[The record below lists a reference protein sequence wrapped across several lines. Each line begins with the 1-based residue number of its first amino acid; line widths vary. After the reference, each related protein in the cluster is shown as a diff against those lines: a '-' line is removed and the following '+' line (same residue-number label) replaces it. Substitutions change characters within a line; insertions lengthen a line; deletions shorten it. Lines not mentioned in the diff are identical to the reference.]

1 MYILDFPWNHF
12 YFVVMTLYLNKR
24 LVYDIKLLSF
34 KLDSEWV
41 NTALFFSR
49 NAIYMLISSK
59 IKTILNTI
67 AASEFG
73 IRKVFLSWKD
83 VTNIL

>member
-1 MYILDFPWNHF
+1 
-12 YFVVMTLYLNKR
+12 MTLYLNKR

-41 NTALFFSR
+41 NTALFVSR

-67 AASEFG
+67 AATEFR
-73 IRKVFLSWKD
+73 IRKVFLSGKD
-83 VTNIL
+83 VTNISDRANFGYNY